1 MMGEAQVIG
10 MKPTL
15 KVCFSKLFTLI
26 GVSSIGCLAG
36 LFWLEQATVISAAP
50 AAKLDKNC
58 LLPIGEEAFVLA
70 KNLTA

>member
-15 KVCFSKLFTLI
+15 KVCFSKLLTLI

-36 LFWLEQATVISAAP
+36 LF
-50 AAKLDKNC
+50 
-58 LLPIGEEAFVLA
+58 
-70 KNLTA
+70 